1 MSSTSVVNPS
11 CWSNSEVLRWLIDVD
26 QKQFIPAFLQHNVTG
41 ALLKQMLSGEVV
53 QDSRTDGSTILN
65 LLTVASTGASTVA
78 STVASKELARHELA
92 GLESLLREKFA
103 LPVKFALPR
112 SAETQPDNGWSY
124 EREKDIWVRTLT
136 ISCERHR
143 AMVLHAQLKNKHA
156 FLEVWTLVLS
166 TLTTLISAYATAS
179 AVGADADTTANPQL
193 ALALTT
199 LVLVLSFF
207 ITMMAGWSKVFSY
220 EKRLKDWDN
229 FFANHPEK
237 EETPVLGKLQEIYVQ
252 LAPAPKDRSRS
263 YDEFM
268 KEFDP
273 WTHAIEWPQ
282 YPTNC
287 RDWGSTLT
295 QIAKYYPEIWA
306 LLFDHYYKNSFF
318 FDCLCGHAWGR
329 WWWLSWAQLKES
341 APYLKALNDHCSQG
355 LLARHW
361 RMEYNN
367 DIERTERVKNGTAEP
382 VEPLRQPLM
391 RSATVVW

>member
-1 MSSTSVVNPS
+1 
-11 CWSNSEVLRWLIDVD
+11 
-26 QKQFIPAFLQHNVTG
+26 
-41 ALLKQMLSGEVV
+41 
-53 QDSRTDGSTILN
+53 
-65 LLTVASTGASTVA
+65 
-78 STVASKELARHELA
+78 
-92 GLESLLREKFA
+92 
-103 LPVKFALPR
+103 
-112 SAETQPDNGWSY
+112 
-124 EREKDIWVRTLT
+124 
-136 ISCERHR
+136 
-143 AMVLHAQLKNKHA
+143 
-156 FLEVWTLVLS
+156 
-166 TLTTLISAYATAS
+166 
-179 AVGADADTTANPQL
+179 
-193 ALALTT
+193 
-199 LVLVLSFF
+199 
-207 ITMMAGWSKVFSY
+207 MAAWSKIFSH
-220 EKRLKDWDN
+220 ERRLKDWDN
-229 FFANHPEK
+229 FFAKHPEQ
-237 EETPVLGKLQEIYVQ
+237 EETPVLGKLQDVLVE
-252 LAPAPKDRSRS
+252 LGPDPKDRSRS

-273 WTHAIEWPQ
+273 WTQAIEWPQ